1 VKPKDNA
8 AALLTP
14 RPINSNFYPLEE
26 FYALR
31 GDPAPVLSRIEPA
44 DVPEPAHSLLVHQS
58 DMTSTL
64 ENFYKEQ
71 LHIEALASHTVEN
84 EYFREVALVLNGSG
98 KRVEF
103 GAIKIML
110 DLYPIE
116 ARQEI
121 LREQQPLG
129 RILNVFGVVFAS
141 RPRAFLRMAS
151 DDFIERALDL
161 KERQFLYGRRNTL
174 LDAWE
179 RPLAEIVEILPP

>member
-1 VKPKDNA
+1 MAPFA
-8 AALLTP
+8 P
-14 RPINSNFYPLEE
+14 RPIYSDIYPLDE
-26 FYALR
+26 FYAMR
-31 GDPAPVLSRIEPA
+31 GQAAPVLGRIQAAEM
-44 DVPEPAHSLLVHQS
+44 PEPYHSLLVHQS

-64 ENFYKEQ
+64 ENFHKEQ
-71 LHIEALASHTVEN
+71 LHIEVLARHVVEN

-103 GAIKIML
+103 GAIKIIL
-110 DLYPIE
+110 DVFPLE

-129 RILNVFGVVFAS
+129 RILAAFGIVFAS

-151 DDFIERALDL
+151 DDFIEGALSL
-161 KERQFLYGRRNTL
+161 TGRQFLYGRRNTL
-174 LDAWE
+174 VDAWE

>member
-1 VKPKDNA
+1 M
-8 AALLTP
+8 
-14 RPINSNFYPLEE
+14 EE

-31 GDPAPVLSRIEPA
+31 GDAAPVLKRIEPA
-44 DVPEPAHSLLVHQS
+44 AVPEPWQSLLAHQS

-64 ENFYKEQ
+64 ESFYKEQ
-71 LHIEALASHTVEN
+71 LHIEVLARHVVEN
-84 EYFREVALVLNGSG
+84 EYFREVALVLNGTG

-110 DLYPIE
+110 DLFPIE

-129 RILNVFGVVFAS
+129 RILTAFGIVFAS

-151 DDFIERALDL
+151 DEFIERALNL

>member
-1 VKPKDNA
+1 M
-8 AALLTP
+8 
-14 RPINSNFYPLEE
+14 EE

-31 GDPAPVLSRIEPA
+31 GQAAPVLGRIEPA
-44 DVPEPAHSLLVHQS
+44 EVPEPWHSLLVHQS

-71 LHIEALASHTVEN
+71 LHIEVLARHVVEN
-84 EYFREVALVLNGSG
+84 EYFREVALVLDRSG
-98 KRVEF
+98 KRVEY

-110 DLYPIE
+110 DLFPIE

-129 RILNVFGVVFAS
+129 RILTVFGIVFAS

-151 DDFIERALDL
+151 DEFIGRALNL
-161 KERQFLYGRRNTL
+161 KGRQFLHGRRNTL
-174 LDAWE
+174 VDAWE

>member
-1 VKPKDNA
+1 MVSSPPVNPD
-8 AALLTP
+8 
-14 RPINSNFYPLEE
+14 FYPLEE

-31 GDPAPVLSRIEPA
+31 GDPAPALSRIEA
-44 DVPEPAHSLLVHQS
+44 AEMPEPYRSLLVHQS

-71 LHIEALASHTVEN
+71 LHIEAVARRTVEN
-84 EYFREVALVLNGSG
+84 EYFREVILVLNGSG
-98 KRVEF
+98 KRVEY

-110 DLYPIE
+110 DLFPIE

-129 RILNVFGVVFAS
+129 RILNIFGVVFTS

-151 DDFIERALDL
+151 DPFIEGALQL
-161 KERQFLYGRRNTL
+161 KKRDVLFGRRNTL
-174 LDAWE
+174 LDEWD
-179 RPLAEIVEILPP
+179 RPLAEIVEILPL